1 VAANLFPSPQK
12 LLVNQMVYDKFG
24 SDTTAQTLWDNIP
37 EFEKTFEP
45 FYAENYGTNMTYN
58 AY

>member
-1 VAANLFPSPQK
+1 
-12 LLVNQMVYDKFG
+12 MVYDKLG